1 MSKTSEVL
9 EEKAPE
15 IKHNPVYLKWKEES
29 KMVKG
34 IFRCHE
40 PPGGCVK
47 FSFKKYKWD
56 PVRTYTLYDGME
68 YELPLS
74 VARHLNQN
82 CNYPIHSY
90 IMDAK
95 GQPLV
100 DRAGKKFQRM
110 NFQSLDFI

>member
-1 MSKTSEVL
+1 MTKKEEAVL
-9 EEKAPE
+9 EKAPE
-15 IKHNPVYLKWKEES
+15 ISHSAVYLKWKEES

-40 PPGGCVK
+40 PQGGCVK

-56 PVRTYTLYDGME
+56 PVKTYTFYDGME
-68 YELPLS
+68 YEIPLA

-90 IMDAK
+90 IMDVQ
-95 GQPLV
+95 GRPIV

-110 NFQSLDFI
+110 NFQSLDFV